1 MTTTYRVSLALLAL
15 AACATPREKVPGNSS
30 TTVSASPVRID
41 SVRPAAVELLGPGVA
56 DLTIY
61 GVGFVAD
68 SNQVWFDNSALD
80 YSVSADGRMIRMR
93 MQRTMVAPPNGGMPQ
108 QVTPGDHTLFVKN
121 ARGTSNTVHLT
132 VQSP

>member
-41 SVRPAAVELLGPGVA
+41 SVRPAPVDLLGPGLAELKV
-56 DLTIY
+56 Y
-61 GVGFVAD
+61 GAGFAAD
-68 SNQVWFDNSALD
+68 SNQVLLDGMSIATGKSSDGIYMRLALTKTLP
-80 YSVSADGRMIRMR
+80 STGGPP
-93 MQRTMVAPPNGGMPQ
+93 MVIVA
-108 QVTPGDHTLFVKN
+108 GDHSLQVKN